1 MHVFITGG
9 TGLIGTRLIGRLS
22 DRKDRVTLLS
32 RNAASARAKFGSA
45 CEVVEGDPVQ
55 PGKWMDSIRDCDAV
69 INLAG
74 EGIFNHRWSTAFKA
88 VLRDSRVKTTEHVVQ
103 ALKQAPL
110 TAAGNSKI
118 LVNASAI
125 GYYGPHDDEEIDETC
140 AAGNDSLAQLCIDWE
155 DATRAAPVCGIRT
168 AIVRVGVVLDKGGG
182 ALKQMLT
189 PFKLFAGGPVGSG
202 KQWVSWIH
210 HADMVGLLLAALDH
224 AGASGPIN
232 GVAPNP
238 VTNKQLAKAIGRALH
253 RPSFM
258 PTPGF
263 ALRIVLGEVANV
275 VTAGQR
281 VLPRKAEALGYK
293 FQFPTIDAALADV
306 LK

>member
-1 MHVFITGG
+1 MILRSGSTTTGDPFQMHVFITGG

-110 TAAGNSKI
+110 TASGNSKI

-125 GYYGPHDDEEIDETC
+125 GYYGSRGDEILDESSAPGEGFLPEVCVPGNAKRGILRALNWCAMPTC
-140 AAGNDSLAQLCIDWE
+140 RRRRKRSN
-155 DATRAAPVCGIRT
+155 
-168 AIVRVGVVLDKGGG
+168 VRVPGVR
-182 ALKQMLT
+182 
-189 PFKLFAGGPVGSG
+189 
-202 KQWVSWIH
+202 
-210 HADMVGLLLAALDH
+210 
-224 AGASGPIN
+224 
-232 GVAPNP
+232 
-238 VTNKQLAKAIGRALH
+238 AK
-253 RPSFM
+253 
-258 PTPGF
+258 
-263 ALRIVLGEVANV
+263 
-275 VTAGQR
+275 
-281 VLPRKAEALGYK
+281 
-293 FQFPTIDAALADV
+293 
-306 LK
+306 